1 MTEPKT
7 EQQAFGSLKVWRQK
21 VGSGMDEILPG
32 LFVGSLRDALDANQI
47 EQNGIE
53 AVVSVHD
60 FHNDYLLAK
69 NQTDLKWI
77 RIRLS
82 DAPDQDALSHFSA
95 VNSFI
100 HSFRLQKKNV
110 LVHCL
115 AGVSRS
121 VCLIVQYVMTV
132 TNLEYPSALLYVTT
146 KRITARPNFG
156 FRMQLRKFGD
166 YGVFEE
172 RKRLSKEFQGSR
184 EKFAELHKIDCDT
197 CDSECTLDL
206 GIAHSPESDSSETLA
221 AISFIDD

>member
-7 EQQAFGSLKVWRQK
+7 EQALGPLKVWRQK
-21 VGSGMDEILPG
+21 VCNGMDEILPG
-32 LFVGSLRDALDANQI
+32 LFVGSLRDALDATQI
-47 EQNGIE
+47 EQNRID

-82 DAPDQDALSHFSA
+82 DAPDQDALSHFPA

-100 HSFRLQKKNV
+100 HSFRMQQKNV

-121 VCLIVQYVMTV
+121 VCLVVEYVMTV
-132 TNLEYPSALLYVTT
+132 TNMDYPSALAYVTA
-146 KRITARPNFG
+146 KRPTARPNFG
-156 FRMQLRKFGD
+156 FRMQLRKFGEF
-166 YGVFEE
+166 GIFEE
-172 RKRLSKEFQGSR
+172 RKRLWSEFQNDR
-184 EKFAELHKIDCDT
+184 EKFMELHKTDCKT
-197 CDSECTLDL
+197 CDSEYTTDL
-206 GIAHSPESDSSETLA
+206 GFRSTDTDDSQPLS